1 MNPLIFGNSLKFP
14 VLLAVLTGCAT
25 TLPPPAVERP
35 VEPLPAALGDAFC
48 YPAAALAAHVELVEE
63 KKRFSFYKGSFE
75 SGIPADAD
83 PAPITFEWYQPSDVD
98 RAPVAIVLPILNG
111 QKHIVRP
118 FATYFTKHGYASI
131 IVDSRQRSTLTEDIL
146 DPQAAIRQAVRRHR
160 RVLDWVDSEPTLDG
174 DRVVVFG
181 ASLGG
186 FNAFFLSAFDDRVRG
201 VAPALVAADLAHVF
215 ANSNERRIEE
225 AFAVAMEKLDI
236 DRDALEGRMR
246 RMIETDTTTVSPHLD
261 ANRILMVQAKRDKAV
276 PFAKQQELWQLLGEP
291 EVVVLPTGHV
301 TSAAYIFYLRKRVL
315 RFFDRVLAEP
325 DGSVAA
331 ISPASCLGSRSPP
344 IMSDTRG
351 APATASGE

>member
-1 MNPLIFGNSLKFP
+1 MNFLIFRNSLKLTL
-14 VLLAVLTGCAT
+14 LLAVLSGCAT
-25 TLPPPAVERP
+25 TLLPPISERP

-48 YPAAALAAHVELVEE
+48 YPQVPVAASVELIEE
-63 KKRFSFYKGSFE
+63 KSKFHFYKGSFD
-75 SGIPADAD
+75 SRIPDD
-83 PAPITFEWYQPSDVD
+83 PDPTPITFEWYQPVDVD
-98 RAPVAIVLPILNG
+98 SAPVVLVLPILNG

-118 FATYFTKHGYASI
+118 FATYFAKRGYASI

-160 RVLDWVDSEPTLDG
+160 RVLDWVDSEPALDG
-174 DRVVVFG
+174 DSVVVFG

-201 VAPALVAADLAHVF
+201 VAPALVAADLPYVF

-225 AFAVAMEKLDI
+225 AFAAAMEQLDI
-236 DRDALEGRMR
+236 DRDALESRMR
-246 RMIETDTTTVSPHLD
+246 RMIATDTATLSPHLD
-261 ANRILMVQAKRDKAV
+261 ANRILMVHAKRDKAV
-276 PFAKQQELWQLLGEP
+276 PFAKQQELWQRLGQP

-325 DGSVAA
+325 AGSVAA

-344 IMSDTRG
+344 IMSGTHG
-351 APATASGE
+351 TNATASGE